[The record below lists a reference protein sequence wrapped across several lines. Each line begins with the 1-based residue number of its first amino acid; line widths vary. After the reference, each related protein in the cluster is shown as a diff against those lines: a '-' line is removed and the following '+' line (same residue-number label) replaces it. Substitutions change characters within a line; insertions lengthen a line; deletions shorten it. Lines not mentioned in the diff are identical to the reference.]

1 MLVRR
6 LQQGVARRRRGC
18 DVCHRRNIDH
28 QFLGMDIHLNNN
40 KTVSLSMKARIKEEN
55 EAYGDDVSMKIAT
68 PADRNLFAVNNES
81 EELKEGKSAIFH
93 SVVAKLL
100 HLFKR
105 ARPDIE
111 PTVAFLCTSTR
122 VRRVRWKTGKILEES

>member
-1 MLVRR
+1 M
-6 LQQGVARRRRGC
+6 
-18 DVCHRRNIDH
+18 
-28 QFLGMDIHLNNN
+28 
-40 KTVSLSMKARIKEEN
+40 KTHIKEAI

-68 PADRNLFAVNNES
+68 PADRNLFAVNDES

-100 HLFKR
+100 HLSKR

-111 PTVAFLCTSTR
+111 PTVAFLCTRVSKST
-122 VRRVRWKTGKILEES
+122 VEDWK